1 MQTDKIWSSITHK
14 IFKFIQLKFIKIL
27 SPPHRRYAKHKPS
40 VKAKFGA
47 QNLDFVKIAKS
58 VKLSNL
64 ITINKTS
71 NLLHAAL

>member
-27 SPPHRRYAKHKPS
+27 SPPHRQYAKQKPS

-47 QNLDFVKIAKS
+47 RNLGFVKIAKP
-58 VKLSNL
+58 VKFSNL
-64 ITINKTS
+64 
-71 NLLHAAL
+71 